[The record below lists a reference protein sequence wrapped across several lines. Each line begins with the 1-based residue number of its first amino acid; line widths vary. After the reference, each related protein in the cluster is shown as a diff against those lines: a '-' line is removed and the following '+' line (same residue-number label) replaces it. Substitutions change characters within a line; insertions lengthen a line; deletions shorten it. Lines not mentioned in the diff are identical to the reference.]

1 MEEYKR
7 DKEQQLDTANSVIDF
22 VPGVSTVNRFAQA
35 GVAAI
40 AGDKSRAQDDLK
52 WGTINLAFD
61 GVGKA
66 TEVGVKAI
74 GRAVAGAGAHT
85 AVEAGAHAAVEA
97 GAHAAADA
105 TEGGIELAMLP
116 DRAEQLE
123 IAANRTVS
131 AAAVDTARG
140 AQAAHNAAV
149 AAREAR
155 DAAELAHGPHLELTG
170 ATESAEHY
178 NRIGAAYHLGEAGAK
193 KLAEYTPEEIE
204 WYNKGR
210 NAYRA
215 AKLAEVAA
223 NVGAGVG
230 VYEYAKHHSN
240 QTTSSDTGQTDPETP
255 APTKPGVKASVTLQA
270 DHPAVKELYGPA
282 EDGDGTSAAPTDN
295 YGGIAV
301 GALLVAATGLTYSYY
316 RYSRR

>member
-1 MEEYKR
+1 MGNSAASAFFPYSPLRYESMEEYKR
-7 DKEQQLDTANSVIDF
+7 DKQQQLDMANNVIDF
-22 VPGVSTVNRFAQA
+22 VPIVGTVHRFEQA

-40 AGDKSRAQDDLK
+40 AGDKSRAKDDLK
-52 WGTINLAFD
+52 WGAINAAFD

-66 TEVGVKAI
+66 AGVGVKAI

-105 TEGGIELAMLP
+105 TEGGIELATLP

-155 DAAELAHGPHLELTG
+155 DAAELAHGPHLKVTG
-170 ATESAEHY
+170 PTESAEHY
-178 NRIGAAYHLGEAGAK
+178 NRIGAAYRLGEAGGK

-210 NAYRA
+210 ATADRA
-215 AKLAEVAA
+215 DL
-223 NVGAGVG
+223 N
-230 VYEYAKHHSN
+230 H
-240 QTTSSDTGQTDPETP
+240 
-255 APTKPGVKASVTLQA
+255 L
-270 DHPAVKELYGPA
+270 
-282 EDGDGTSAAPTDN
+282 
-295 YGGIAV
+295 
-301 GALLVAATGLTYSYY
+301 
-316 RYSRR
+316 